1 MSDESMKLSSFTQE
15 DYDKYVADYEHD
27 KKLDDEAEGK
37 PVEASEYKCA
47 VNPMVLSPVAFVD
60 VKGLEYEDKK
70 RFVKFCLGC
79 EAISNACIISN
90 IVTVAQGRLIDEE
103 LYERPDIFFVDDI
116 EYLDLCTDLREEI
129 LEFNTKLIT
138 YFLAALKSMSSLI
151 GDGAVHI
158 PNEFF
163 VALSSYS
170 LNAISSAMQKVS
182 IDYDNLPTVL
192 NGGVVV
198 EKVCSSKTFAS
209 EFMEELLKQITED
222 E

>member
-1 MSDESMKLSSFTQE
+1 MSEECFKLSSFSQE

-27 KKLDDEAEGK
+27 KKVDEDSLGK
-37 PVEASEYKCA
+37 EVQPSDYESAL
-47 VNPMVLSPVAFVD
+47 NPMVLSPVAFVD
-60 VKGLEYEDKK
+60 VKGLEYDDKK
-70 RFVKFCLGC
+70 RFIKFCLEC
-79 EAISNACIISN
+79 EAISNACIVSN
-90 IVTVAQGRLIDEE
+90 LVTVAQGRLIDEE
-103 LYERPDIFFVDDI
+103 LYEREDIFFVDDI
-116 EYLDLCTDLREEI
+116 EYLDLCTDLRDEI
-129 LEFNTKLIT
+129 LEFNTKIVT

-182 IDYDNLPTVL
+182 IDYDNLPAVL
-192 NGGVVV
+192 NGDVVV
-198 EKVCSSKTFAS
+198 EKVCSSKTFAN
-209 EFMEELLKQITED
+209 EFMEELLKKITE

>member
-15 DYDKYVADYEHD
+15 DYDKYTADVESD
-27 KKLDDEAEGK
+27 KKMEEEVSGREI
-37 PVEASEYKCA
+37 EASEYKCPI
-47 VNPMVLSPVAFVD
+47 NPMVLSPAAFVD

-70 RFVKFCLGC
+70 RFIKFCLGY
-79 EAISNACIISN
+79 EALNNACIISN
-90 IVTVAQGRLIDEE
+90 LVTVAQGRLIDEE

-129 LEFNTKLIT
+129 LEFNTKLVT

-192 NGGVVV
+192 NGEVVV

-209 EFMEELLKQITED
+209 EFMEELLRQITDD

>member
-1 MSDESMKLSSFTQE
+1 MSEECFKLSSFSQE

-27 KKLDDEAEGK
+27 KKVDENSLGK
-37 PVEASEYKCA
+37 EVQPSDYNCA
-47 VNPMVLSPVAFVD
+47 LNPMVLSPVAFVD
-60 VKGLEYEDKK
+60 VKGLEYDDKK
-70 RFVKFCLGC
+70 RFIKFCLKC
-79 EAISNACIISN
+79 EAISNACIVSN
-90 IVTVAQGRLIDEE
+90 LVTVAQGRLIDEE
-103 LYERPDIFFVDDI
+103 LYEREDIFFVDDI
-116 EYLDLCTDLREEI
+116 EYLDLCTDLRDEI
-129 LEFNTKLIT
+129 LEFNTKIVT

-182 IDYDNLPTVL
+182 IDYDNLPAVL
-192 NGGVVV
+192 NGDVVV
-198 EKVCSSKTFAS
+198 EKVCSSKTFAN
-209 EFMEELLKQITED
+209 EFMEELLKKITE